1 MAIFESRTDTNGD
14 DIKSSPMKLSM
25 KDRLM
30 ITAMLKSALPKV
42 NKLDLDDLTL
52 K

>member
-1 MAIFESRTDTNGD
+1 
-14 DIKSSPMKLSM
+14 M

-52 K
+52 KWVPLTLLAVWKYEQ